1 ALGVV
6 SGRSL
11 VMQSGPRHTAKLIGS
26 VRGNRDRPVYHP
38 CRLELAEGSFLAE
51 ALPWGGS
58 ADLLG
63 LSHANGLL
71 VLPKNCGDYHKGDS
85 VEVVPLVSRF
95 RYESERC

>member
-1 ALGVV
+1 MSNG
-6 SGRSL
+6 SL
-11 VMQSGPRHTAKLIGS
+11 FV
-26 VRGNRDRPVYHP
+26 
-38 CRLELAEGSFLAE
+38 E
-51 ALPWGGS
+51 ALQGGGS